1 MVSVGDLEQTATQ
14 NWAPHWLVCRI
25 TQLALKK
32 AAGNLTYSTVPW
44 SIAAPCNEFAQ
55 FAEEICGTLKLRIL
69 EFPYV
74 SICFHVGSG
83 SNDRRVAYLE
93 PRDGIIAP
101 GTHCTSEEEF
111 PALPCTECAEV
122 RRPGGPTLRRLL
134 HVVLNTLALR
144 HGTKVTSQHHQI

>member
-44 SIAAPCNEFAQ
+44 SIAATFNEFAQ

-74 SICFHVGSG
+74 SICFHMFPCRKWVKWSESSIFGAQRWDHCSR
-83 SNDRRVAYLE
+83 NTLHLRRRVSSPTMHRVCRSQKTWRSDTAT
-93 PRDGIIAP
+93 PFARG
-101 GTHCTSEEEF
+101 SEYI
-111 PALPCTECAEV
+111 
-122 RRPGGPTLRRLL
+122 
-134 HVVLNTLALR
+134 
-144 HGTKVTSQHHQI
+144 GTKTWH